1 MFTGLLAEAE
11 FPPQAVLFLIVLVFS
26 FLKWLFGKLISK
38 KEGAEPGVLESLYDQ
53 YREDIIQRQTQ
64 VTPPSRRPVSSN
76 STSIAAT
83 PPILPQANAVPEH
96 KFSSVDIE
104 KARIAKIKRS
114 QQTVTHSGI
123 QNKARSNSYKTPLR
137 KKLRSKDGLRKAII
151 ARQVLGP
158 PKGLPDHNF

>member
-1 MFTGLLAEAE
+1 MFTELLAEAE
-11 FPPQAVLFLIVLVFS
+11 FPPQGILFLIVLVFS
-26 FLKWLFGKLISK
+26 FLKWLFGKLTSK

-64 VTPPSRRPVSSN
+64 VTPPSIKPVSAN
-76 STSIAAT
+76 LADIAAR
-83 PPILPQANAVPEH
+83 PPVLPQASAAPEP

-104 KARIAKIKRS
+104 KARIAKIKWS
-114 QQTVTHSGI
+114 QQTVTHSGV

-137 KKLRSKDGLRKAII
+137 KKLRSKNGLRKAII